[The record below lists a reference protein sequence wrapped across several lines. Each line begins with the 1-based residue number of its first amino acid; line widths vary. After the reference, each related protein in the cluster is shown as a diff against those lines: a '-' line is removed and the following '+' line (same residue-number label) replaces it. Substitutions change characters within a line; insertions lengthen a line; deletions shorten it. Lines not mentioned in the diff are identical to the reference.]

1 MIARPRSALDGTRG
15 PPTWRGSMARTVKLE
30 DVAAAAGV
38 DKSTASRVLNNS
50 TPHRVGVKTR
60 ERILA
65 AAEQLG
71 YTPNALARGL
81 RTSRTFTLGI
91 AVPQLENPVF
101 AEIIAGA
108 SGAARARGYSLVIS
122 LVEQLQGEPDVYEK
136 LANSNRVDGLLV
148 ATLEEDSVLRKA
160 LERASVPF
168 VVVNRKLRGVDTAVA
183 FDSFEAARAS
193 TEYLLSLGHRRI
205 AHLAGRLNGYNGT
218 GRLAG
223 YRAALEAAG
232 IEPDP
237 RLVFTAGYTLEGGEQ
252 AARTMLAS
260 RTRPTAIL
268 AATVLSAA
276 GALKALHSAGV
287 DVPGEMSVMS
297 IHDAELAEMLH
308 PPLTAMRLPTRAMGV
323 SAAEGLIDLIE
334 GNTTTVQH
342 VLPPEQLRV
351 RASTSPPRKR

>member
-1 MIARPRSALDGTRG
+1 
-15 PPTWRGSMARTVKLE
+15 MARTVKLE

-50 TPHRVGVKTR
+50 TPNRVGAQTR

-65 AAEQLG
+65 IAAELG
-71 YTPNALARGL
+71 YTPNPLARGL
-81 RTSRTFTLGI
+81 RTSRTYTLGI

-101 AEIIAGA
+101 AQIIAGA
-108 SGAARARGYSLVIS
+108 AATARDGGYSLVIS

-136 LANSNRVDGLLV
+136 LAKSNHVDGLLV
-148 ATLEEDSVLRKA
+148 ATLEEDGVLRKA

-168 VVVNRKLRGVDTAVA
+168 VVVNRKLRGVDTCVA

-193 TEYLLSLGHRRI
+193 TEYLISLGHRRI

-237 RLVFTAGYTLEGGEQ
+237 KLVFAAGYTLEGGEQ

-297 IHDAELAEMLH
+297 IHDAALAEMLH
-308 PPLTAMRLPTRAMGV
+308 PPLTAMRLPTRQMGV
-323 SAAEGLIDLIE
+323 SATKGLIDLIE
-334 GNTTTVQH
+334 GRATTVQH
-342 VLPPEQLRV
+342 VLPPEELRV
-351 RASTSPPRKR
+351 RASTSARAAAR